1 MVSIFIL
8 VVSSIAIIFLL
19 SRLIKMKQEGK
30 LLQTLRD
37 LLIIFLAPTE
47 VAKILSLGNIGFGSI
62 TTNFLKLKFFIDRA
76 QAPIFSPS

>member
-19 SRLIKMKQEGK
+19 SRLIKVKQEGK

-37 LLIIFLAPTE
+37 LLIIFLALVMTA
-47 VAKILSLGNIGFGSI
+47 VIFYIGYIALRG
-62 TTNFLKLKFFIDRA
+62 FI
-76 QAPIFSPS
+76 

>member
-1 MVSIFIL
+1 MISIFIL

-37 LLIIFLAPTE
+37 LLIIFLALVMTA
-47 VAKILSLGNIGFGSI
+47 VIFYIGYRALRG
-62 TTNFLKLKFFIDRA
+62 FF
-76 QAPIFSPS
+76 

>member
-30 LLQTLRD
+30 LLQTLGD
-37 LLIIFLAPTE
+37 LLIIFLALVMTA
-47 VAKILSLGNIGFGSI
+47 VIFYIGYRALRG
-62 TTNFLKLKFFIDRA
+62 FI
-76 QAPIFSPS
+76 